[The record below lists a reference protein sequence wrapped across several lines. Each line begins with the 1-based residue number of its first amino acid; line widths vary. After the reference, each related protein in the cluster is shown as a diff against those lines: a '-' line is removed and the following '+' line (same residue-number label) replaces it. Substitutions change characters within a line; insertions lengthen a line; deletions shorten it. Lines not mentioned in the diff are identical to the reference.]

1 MDRRRFNW
9 PLLGGLLLSLM
20 LHVVAIGPLM
30 AMMSSSALIK
40 SVDAQ
45 FDDDDYLLPKPKHE
59 DPTPPLGLDEGTAST
74 LTWVGYDEY
83 QEHMAELSEVEQ
95 ASFTP
100 PTHITPPRPQIDHSP
115 PTPPTQKVAVESI
128 SVPAHQSEIMA
139 QSDPPPPG
147 EEQSATPAQSTSI
160 LPDLAVRDESTQI
173 NTAAEF
179 SPEPEMTPFDIGD
192 EKSASAP
199 ETESPDPSK
208 PQEKQ
213 PPELTQT
220 KPGLRQLMKTLQEMA
235 AAYTS
240 AASQLPTPEAQS
252 ESEPEP
258 GDPADKQSQP
268 TSVVDVS
275 LDDIKIGKP
284 LAAHGLELR
293 PRKPEF
299 TTLQLLTA
307 SPGNPLVNIK
317 FGPDGV
323 PRKAGVVET
332 SGDYRID
339 DAIRNSLYRWR
350 ARGKPLEK
358 ITGDQTIDIPIR
370 LILTRRALP

>member
-1 MDRRRFNW
+1 MNRRRFNW

-30 AMMSSSALIK
+30 AMMSSSTPIQ
-40 SVDAQ
+40 SMDAQ
-45 FDDDDYLLPKPKHE
+45 FDDDDVLLPKPKRE
-59 DPTPPLGLDEGTAST
+59 DPQPPLGLDEGTAST

-95 ASFTP
+95 AAFTP
-100 PTHITPPRPQIDHSP
+100 HTHTTPPRIQIDSSP
-115 PTPPTQKVAVESI
+115 PTSLTQTPVNESI
-128 SVPAHQSEIMA
+128 SVPESELIA
-139 QSDPPPPG
+139 QSDSPPSG
-147 EEQSATPAQSTSI
+147 EGQSATPNQSTSI
-160 LPDLAVRDESTQI
+160 LPDLAVKDVPTQI
-173 NTAAEF
+173 SQASEF
-179 SPEPEMTPFDIGD
+179 SSEPKTTPFNVGDEESAPSQTNDPQEPAIPQKKQTPEPIQMKT
-192 EKSASAP
+192 SM
-199 ETESPDPSK
+199 
-208 PQEKQ
+208 
-213 PPELTQT
+213 
-220 KPGLRQLMKTLQEMA
+220 RQLMKTLQQMA
-235 AAYTS
+235 AAYAT
-240 AASQLPTPEAQS
+240 AARQIPTPDSPS

-258 GDPADKQSQP
+258 GDPADKQAQP

-284 LAAHGLELR
+284 LAAQGLELL

-299 TTLQLLTA
+299 TTLQMLTA
-307 SPGNPLVNIK
+307 SPGNPLVFIM
-317 FGPDGV
+317 FGPDGI

-339 DAIRNSLYRWR
+339 EAIRNSLYRWR
-350 ARGKPLEK
+350 AQGKPLEK